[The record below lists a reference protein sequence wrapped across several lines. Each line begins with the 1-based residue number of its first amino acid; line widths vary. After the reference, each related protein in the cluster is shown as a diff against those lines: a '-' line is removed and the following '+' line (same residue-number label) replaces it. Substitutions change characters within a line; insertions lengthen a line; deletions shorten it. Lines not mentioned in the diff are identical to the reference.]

1 MTEIGQWLKTSLYKP
16 FQSMVLPVSKG
27 AVYPQDTKLEHEFLI
42 LIRTFLSFYI
52 GTLSLCSYNTVK
64 LWLAKFEVLI

>member
-1 MTEIGQWLKTSLYKP
+1 
-16 FQSMVLPVSKG
+16 MVLPVSKG